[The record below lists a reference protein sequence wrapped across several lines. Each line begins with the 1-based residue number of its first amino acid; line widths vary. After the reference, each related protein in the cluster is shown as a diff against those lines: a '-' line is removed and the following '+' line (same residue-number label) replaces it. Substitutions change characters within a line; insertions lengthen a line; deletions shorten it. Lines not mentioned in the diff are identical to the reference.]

1 MVLLFGLTW
10 GPALVVGQS
19 WCPPGA
25 NWLYETGDPMV
36 SSGIVQYTFAA
47 DTLVDG
53 WSANRIAGLGYSVV
67 SMGGQTDT
75 VSTTEPDVLTRS
87 NGGLVLFWMA
97 DLQEWDTL
105 YWFGAVPGDRWNP
118 GWDCEDGA
126 YVAVVDTGTTM
137 VEDIP
142 LRTLDLEVWWN
153 NDVVGGTTI
162 MERVGD
168 VQGCIQLRSPCA
180 IWESACQF
188 SCYRDNEIE
197 GYPDP
202 TATCR
207 LNLGLGPLPAMAMGL
222 SVWPVPFQDRL
233 IVETAQAM
241 RQAKARL
248 VDLSGREV
256 LRVPYEGKRLE
267 LKAPGLPAGLYVLQL
282 ADGQGNRGQVPVVK
296 Q

>member
-1 MVLLFGLTW
+1 MAFLVGLTW
-10 GPALVVGQS
+10 GPALVLGQN

-25 NWLYETGDPMV
+25 TWLYETGDPMA
-36 SSGIVQYTFAA
+36 SFGSVQYTYAG

-53 WSANRIAGLGYSVV
+53 WSAQKIKGMGYYVV
-67 SMGGQTDT
+67 SVGEFADT
-75 VSTTEPDVLTRS
+75 VHTTEPDVLTRTD
-87 NGGLVLFWMA
+87 GDLVYFWMA
-97 DLQEWDTL
+97 DPQAWDTL

-137 VEDIP
+137 VEGIP

-153 NDVVGGTTI
+153 NDLAGGTTI

-168 VQGCIQLRSPCA
+168 IHGCIQLRSPCG

-197 GYPDP
+197 GYPDA

-207 LNLGLGPLPAMAMGL
+207 LNVGLEPLPAMAMGL

-233 IVETAQAM
+233 IVETAQVM
-241 RQAKARL
+241 RQGKARL
-248 VDLSGREV
+248 VDLSGWEV
-256 LRVPYEGKRLE
+256 LRVPFEGKRLE
-267 LKAPGLPAGLYVLQL
+267 LEAPGLPAGLYVLQL
-282 ADGQGNRGQVPVVK
+282 VDGEGNRGQVPVVK

>member
-1 MVLLFGLTW
+1 MVLLLGLTW

-25 NWLYETGDPMV
+25 NWLYETGDSMV

-75 VSTTEPDVLTRS
+75 VSTTESDVLTRS

-126 YVAVVDTGTTM
+126 YVAVVDTGATM
-137 VEDIP
+137 VEGIP

-162 MERVGD
+162 MERMGD
-168 VQGCIQLRSPCA
+168 VHGCIQLRSPCA
-180 IWESACQF
+180 IWESACEF

-233 IVETAQAM
+233 IVETAQVM

-267 LKAPGLPAGLYVLQL
+267 LEAQGLPAGLYVLQL